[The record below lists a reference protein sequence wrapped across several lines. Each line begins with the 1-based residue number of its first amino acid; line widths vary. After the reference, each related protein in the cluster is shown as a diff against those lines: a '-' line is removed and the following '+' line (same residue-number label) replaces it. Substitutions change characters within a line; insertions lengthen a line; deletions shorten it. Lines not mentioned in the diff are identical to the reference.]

1 VTKKSPLSKEA
12 VEHWPEVFKDIDVQV
27 VPLAYLHS
35 LRVTFVDG
43 KIWDIDIKE
52 SKKKGQNVNLEDVL
66 DDMFEEYEDVI
77 VNVDFRLDTEQLK
90 TDIQKRT
97 QRFMKKRK

>member
-1 VTKKSPLSKEA
+1 MTKKSPLSREV

-35 LRVTFVDG
+35 LRVTFTDG
-43 KIWDIDIKE
+43 RVWDIDVKE
-52 SKKKGQNVNLEDVL
+52 SQKKGQDVNIGDVL

-77 VNVDFRLDTEQLK
+77 ANVDFKLDTEQIK
-90 TDIQKRT
+90 NDIQKRT
-97 QRFMKKRK
+97 QIFLKKRK

>member
-1 VTKKSPLSKEA
+1 VPKKSPLSKEA

-77 VNVDFRLDTEQLK
+77 VNVDFRLDTEQRK